1 MMSGP
6 RSGKL
11 RGPLYFAL
19 CEAHAIAG
27 PKRKPGMPMF
37 IKVHD
42 RQKIMEYD
50 DLYLTRYTQWVYRAV
65 VR

>member
-1 MMSGP
+1 
-6 RSGKL
+6 
-11 RGPLYFAL
+11 
-19 CEAHAIAG
+19 
-27 PKRKPGMPMF
+27 MF